1 MSVIIAACLGVIGT
15 SIAAWVAWLLKRRKE
30 LRIKCKASSDM
41 CVCGVET
48 KDSQD
53 IERITAEMEETKFI
67 NKQLEE
73 EIRHLGMDVLDK
85 ATTVRRMKD
94 KIDDLQDLH
103 TEMRRL
109 QIQNSPGASMH

>member
-15 SIAAWVAWLLKRRKE
+15 SIAAWVAWLLKRRRE
-30 LRIKCKASSDM
+30 LHIECKASSDT
-41 CVCGVET
+41 CVCGIET
-48 KDSQD
+48 KENQD
-53 IERITAEMEETKFI
+53 IQKLTAEMEETKFI

-85 ATTVRRMKD
+85 ATAVRRMKD
-94 KIDDLQDLH
+94 KIEDLQELH

-109 QIQNSPGASMH
+109 QIQNSPASLH